1 VVLLDA
7 TADPYLLT
15 PLFET
20 FGLSVEVTNLPR
32 RQRRFHQLFQKLWT
46 GEQLSSP
53 LAQSLKQVCQQKDGL
68 YITLKELAEDGPY
81 LGKDERGLNAFRD
94 FDFTVI
100 AGHYAL
106 PDKAATFQAWLYRSL
121 IQWHQGTAPAPS
133 SPVKEGKTWRTY
145 GDPWRPCQRRMH
157 TMTDGLA
164 EYIKRHV
171 YTSTVLQASA
181 RDRTRKGEEGYCF
194 LLSGQPLEWRGQL
207 VQVDL
212 MTEEEAW
219 GNLAS
224 DGFSQPEKA
233 KRQISA
239 SMQAQNAERR
249 TLADARVEETV
260 KQLLATEDGVN
271 MTVYGIQTFMGEG
284 EGRAKKET
292 AQRVFQ
298 QLQER
303 KGKVEEKQ
311 LLESSE
317 RDVPTQSLDI
327 SKDIVGTPV
336 LRKPKPLK
344 ENKKLA
350 DDKADRWEQ
359 VKHRENKPP
368 ALPPPPKW
376 LDDSEPSKEEALPV
390 KPEPVVTFVN
400 RNPALAKNRSRQAQ
414 LHSLYPSSYPP
425 PGDSRWQV

>member
-1 VVLLDA
+1 MG
-7 TADPYLLT
+7 
-15 PLFET
+15 FWG
-20 FGLSVEVTNLPR
+20 FGV
-32 RQRRFHQLFQKLWT
+32 
-46 GEQLSSP
+46 
-53 LAQSLKQVCQQKDGL
+53 
-68 YITLKELAEDGPY
+68 

-94 FDFTVI
+94 AAFTVI

-133 SPVKEGKTWRTY
+133 SPVEEGKTWRTY

-181 RDRTRKGEEGYCF
+181 RDKTRKGEEGYCF
-194 LLSGQPLEWRGQL
+194 LLSGQPLEWRGQP

-219 GNLAS
+219 GHLARH
-224 DGFSQPEKA
+224 GISQPKKA
-233 KRQISA
+233 KRQISV

-260 KQLLATEDGVN
+260 KQLLAIEGGVN
-271 MTVYGIQTFMGEG
+271 MTVYGIQKFMGEG
-284 EGRAKKET
+284 KSRAKQKT
-292 AQRVFQ
+292 AQRVFHR
-298 QLQER
+298 LQEK

-311 LLESSE
+311 ILKSSE

-327 SKDIVGTPV
+327 SKDIVGTSVP
-336 LRKPKPLK
+336 RRPKPLK

-350 DDKADRWEQ
+350 DDKADKWEQ
-359 VKHRENKPP
+359 AQRRETGTSVPS
-368 ALPPPPKW
+368 PPPKW
-376 LDDSEPSKEEALPV
+376 GDTEEEILPV
-390 KPEPVVTFVN
+390 KPKPVDTYIN
-400 RNPALAKNRSRQAQ
+400 RNPATARNVALQAH

-425 PGDSRWQV
+425 PGDSRWQS